1 MAELREE
8 LKKLEDAV
16 IQQRDELRVKM
27 HLAKAD
33 ARDEWEKLESKW
45 AEVQTKFAEVKKAAS
60 ESSGNIEA
68 AARLLA
74 DELLKGYERIRK
86 LI

>member
-33 ARDEWEKLESKW
+33 ARDEWEKLEGKW
-45 AEVQTKFAEVKKAAS
+45 DEAQTKFAEVKKAVG
-60 ESSGNIEA
+60 ESGESIEA

-86 LI
+86 LF